1 MYFYFCVES
10 AKIVEPADS
19 TGRAQGDIAHYGI
32 LDHPRR
38 LVVGPRRSVYHP
50 KARKRPSPIGR
61 SKAMRTRGENGVGRF
76 SVEIEIVND
85 ADVILAQAGHLPAD
99 QIRRATIQ
107 GLVDS
112 GATRLVLP
120 EAVVKR
126 LGLPLGD
133 PVNVRYADG
142 RRARRKG
149 VDRVYL
155 QLLGRHGTF
164 TAICEPK
171 RETALIGAIVLEDL
185 DLLVDCVAQQVV
197 PRDPS
202 GATYE
207 IE

>member
-1 MYFYFCVES
+1 
-10 AKIVEPADS
+10 
-19 TGRAQGDIAHYGI
+19 
-32 LDHPRR
+32 
-38 LVVGPRRSVYHP
+38 
-50 KARKRPSPIGR
+50 
-61 SKAMRTRGENGVGRF
+61 MRTGGDHGVGRF
-76 SVEIEIVND
+76 SVEFEVVND
-85 ADVILAQAGHLPAD
+85 EDMIRAKDGHLPAD

-112 GATRLVLP
+112 GATKLVLP

-126 LGLPLGD
+126 LGLPQGD
-133 PVNVRYADG
+133 PINVRYADG

-149 VDRVYL
+149 VERVYV

-185 DLLVDCVAQQVV
+185 DLLMDCVAQRVV
-197 PRDPS
+197 PWDPS